1 LSRLRFFF
9 FIGTPKQ
16 RIGIAFGPSVTAR
29 SEKGQR
35 LKPHQLLVLFGT
47 AEAAPYKK
55 STNRTR
61 CLQLPPTSEM
71 ESKPVKMPR
80 RSQKTGGLLQFAA
93 AR

>member
-47 AEAAPYKK
+47 AEAVP
-55 STNRTR
+55 
-61 CLQLPPTSEM
+61 
-71 ESKPVKMPR
+71 
-80 RSQKTGGLLQFAA
+80 
-93 AR
+93 